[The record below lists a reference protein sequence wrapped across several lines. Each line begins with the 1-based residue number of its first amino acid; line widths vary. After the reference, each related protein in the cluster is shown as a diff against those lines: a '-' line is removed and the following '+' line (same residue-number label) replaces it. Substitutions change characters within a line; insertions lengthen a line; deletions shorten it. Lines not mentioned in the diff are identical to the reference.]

1 MQRMTVF
8 VMCQL
13 GDKMLERAR
22 KEVARSLLG
31 HRESVQ

>member
-13 GDKMLERAR
+13 GANMLERAR
-22 KEVARSLLG
+22 KEIARSLPE